1 MSRRPWRAELSL
13 QRLDGGNTAAQPRL
27 TWAERSAVQGLDER
41 MLDVTHKQM
50 QCLICLS
57 LSLSLVVRGE
67 TGANADGPV
76 R

>member
-27 TWAERSAVQGLDER
+27 TWAERSAVQGVDER
-41 MLDVTHKQM
+41 MLDVTHKQ
-50 QCLICLS
+50 CNALSAS
-57 LSLSLVVRGE
+57 LSLSLVVRGG
-67 TGANADGPV
+67 TGANTDGRV